1 MKKYSFGD
9 RNPAAQGELDRFLAN
24 EDYLETLRDSFN
36 SLAVELLQ
44 LIDCTEEASKN
55 YSSLAENFAG
65 FTNLKGANIDQIAV
79 LSKDISLAFQ
89 SASTIK
95 KDELE
100 EEVKRLKEPIDDYRL
115 MIEAAVEACTRR
127 RKLVFRFY
135 ELNELHLMKERND
148 LTGS

>member
-65 FTNLKGANIDQIAV
+65 FTNLKGAPA
-79 LSKDISLAFQ
+79 LRLLPAFG
-89 SASTIK
+89 K